1 MDITNI
7 GLVDD
12 DDILLDIA
20 ALALSQLDHGEAD
33 LQPYLAQL
41 DEIEDLVCAEGRS
54 AFLSGER
61 AAVLLEVM
69 HQQLGFAGDSQ
80 AYDAPINADLVRVLD
95 RKRGLPI
102 SLAILYVAMARRA
115 GWTADVLN
123 VPGHVLVRIGEK
135 NPVVIDPFMGHGPV
149 SADDLEVI
157 CCHYL
162 GDDGKD
168 VALQV
173 EAMSNRQILTRL
185 LNNQAIRAEQGGD
198 LPHAFAVYSRIT
210 QVAPDGPEAW
220 QNLAR
225 LHLAFEDVP
234 GARHCLLAMLEVV
247 RDPDLRSRIKAT
259 HDALASASPPTSEGP
274 TLG

>member
-149 SADDLEVI
+149 SADDHEVI

>member
-20 ALALSQLDHGEAD
+20 ALALSRLDHGEAD

-41 DEIEDLVCAEGRS
+41 DEIEELVCAEGRS

-61 AAVLLEVM
+61 AAVLLEVL
-69 HQQLGFAGDSQ
+69 HHQLGFVGDQES
-80 AYDAPINADLVRVLD
+80 YDAPINTDFVRVLD
-95 RKRGLPI
+95 RKLGLPI

-115 GWTADVLN
+115 GWIADILN
-123 VPGHVLVRIGEK
+123 VPGHVLVRVGEK
-135 NPVVIDPFMGHGPV
+135 NPVVIDPFVGHGPV
-149 SADDLEVI
+149 SGDDLEAI
-157 CCHYL
+157 CTHYL
-162 GDDGKD
+162 GEAGKNA
-168 VALQV
+168 ALQI
-173 EAMSNRQILTRL
+173 ETMSNRQILTRL

-198 LPHAFAVYSRIT
+198 LPHAFAVYSRMS
-210 QVAPDGPEAW
+210 QVAPDEPDAW

-225 LHLAFEDVP
+225 LHLAFRDVP

-247 RDPDLRSRIKAT
+247 RDPQLRGRIKEAY
-259 HDALASASPPTSEGP
+259 DALLSGEASAG
-274 TLG
+274 